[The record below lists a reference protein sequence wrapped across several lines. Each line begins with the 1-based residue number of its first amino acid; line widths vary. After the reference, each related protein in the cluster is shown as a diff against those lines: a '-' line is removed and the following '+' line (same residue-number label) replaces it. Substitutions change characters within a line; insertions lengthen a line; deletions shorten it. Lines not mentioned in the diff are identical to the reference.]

1 MYMKTK
7 IIKSCILPV
16 LFFTV
21 NSLAL
26 AQETNGN
33 AVQER
38 VLQGVSGIKIG
49 EATTIYLTQ
58 GTEDK
63 IKIEA
68 PDKYINA
75 IKSEVND
82 GILTLSGKVEKATKI
97 EITVKDLKS
106 ISLSGASELKST
118 NTLNVD
124 ALKAKIDGSG
134 DLKLDVIANN
144 LNIQIDG
151 AGDVKIKGT
160 AQSADFTI
168 NGAGDVK
175 AGELVCKKCTV
186 NISGAGEAKLNVTDE
201 ITANVSGAG
210 SVKYKG
216 EPQVINKNISGAG
229 EFKKYTSDASETDT
243 TRFKL
248 DSLKVVITNDED
260 STVNHH
266 RHGNKNEFKAYWG
279 GVSVGWN
286 SYLNVNNDTK
296 VPTGYDFLKLDQGKS
311 IVVNVNPIEKHFS
324 IIRDHV
330 NIVTGLGLEMN
341 NYRFENNYRLL
352 PDSSVISAAY
362 DSTLKFRK
370 NKLVTVF
377 LNAPLLLQ
385 FDTKQDKNGRTFH
398 VSFGLIGGVR
408 IGSHTKQVYSEEG
421 VENKPKTH
429 DDFNLSQFRYGF
441 MARIGYG
448 KLDLYATYAMNT
460 MFNEYEGPQLYPI
473 SAGITLTGF

>member
-1 MYMKTK
+1 MKTK
-7 IIKSCILPV
+7 IINSCILLV
-16 LFFTV
+16 FFF
-21 NSLAL
+21 AL
-26 AQETNGN
+26 SSSTFAQEPNGN

-38 VLQGVSGIKIG
+38 VLQSVSGIKIG
-49 EATTIYLTQ
+49 GATNVYLTQ

-68 PDKYINA
+68 PDKYINS

-82 GILTLSGKVEKATKI
+82 GVLTLSGKVEKATKI

-106 ISLSGASELKST
+106 IALTGASELKST
-118 NTLNVD
+118 NAINVD
-124 ALKAKIDGSG
+124 NLKVKIDGSG
-134 DLKLDVIANN
+134 DLKLDVVANN

-175 AGELVCKKCTV
+175 AGELVCKKCNV

-201 ITANVSGAG
+201 LTADVSGAG

-216 EPQVINKNISGAG
+216 EPKIINKNISGAG
-229 EFKKYTSDASETDT
+229 EFKKYTSDASESDT

-248 DSLKVVITNDED
+248 GNRKVVIISDED
-260 STVNHH
+260 STCDNH
-266 RHGNKNEFKAYWG
+266 RHGKKEEFKAYWG
-279 GVSVGWN
+279 GVSVGMN
-286 SYLNVNNDTK
+286 SYLNVNNKTEI
-296 VPTGYDFLKLDQGKS
+296 PAGYDFLQLDQGRS

-330 NIVTGLGLEMN
+330 NLVTGLGLEMN
-341 NYRFENNYRLL
+341 NYRFEKNYKLL
-352 PDSSVISAAY
+352 PDSSVICAAY
-362 DSTLKFRK
+362 DSTLNYKK

-377 LNAPLLLQ
+377 LNVPLLLQ
-385 FDTKQDKNGRTFH
+385 FDTKQNKHGKTFH

-408 IGSHTKQVYSEEG
+408 IDSHTKQAYSEES
-421 VENKPKTH
+421 VDYKPKTH
-429 DDFNLSQFRYGF
+429 DDFNLSKFRYGF

-448 KLDLYATYAMNT
+448 KLDIYATYAMNS
-460 MFNEYEGPQLYPI
+460 MFNNYEGPQLYPI
-473 SAGITLTGF
+473 SAGITLAGF